1 MSGTIGFVGVG
12 DMGGPMARNLV
23 KGGFDVLAYDI
34 RSEALDGVTQSGVR
48 AAGSV
53 REIAAAAET
62 VLVCLNTVQAAH
74 AVAQE
79 AAHGA
84 AIRTYVDLST
94 TGPTV
99 AKEVRQYFE
108 NTDIDMLDA
117 PVSGLISGAV
127 EGTLSVMATGSK
139 TAFDRVR
146 PAFEAI
152 GKNVFYLGDIP
163 GGGQTMKLVN
173 NYLMN
178 IANIGT
184 SEAIVLGAKAGLDPR
199 AMFEVINVSTGR
211 NTPSSQ
217 TLNHAVPDRDFSYGA
232 FMPISHKDISLCLE
246 EGDRLGVPLELGAV
260 VRDIIADAIDQGGA
274 TERSSGIF
282 KYIEAK
288 AGIVV
293 GKDGGEES

>member
-1 MSGTIGFVGVG
+1 MSRTIGFIGVG

-34 RSEALDGVTQSGVR
+34 RSEALDEVTQSGVR

-53 REIAAAAET
+53 REIAAEAET

-74 AVAQE
+74 GVAQE
-79 AAHGA
+79 AAQGA
-84 AIRTYVDLST
+84 AVRTYVDLST

-99 AKEVRQYFE
+99 AKEVRRYFE

-127 EGTLSVMATGSK
+127 DGTLSVMATGSK
-139 TAFDRVR
+139 TAFNRVR

-199 AMFEVINVSTGR
+199 AMFDVINVSTGR

-246 EGDRLGVPLELGAV
+246 EGERLGVPLELGAV
-260 VRDIIADAIDQGGA
+260 VRDIIADAIDRGGA
-274 TERSSGIF
+274 TDRSSGIF